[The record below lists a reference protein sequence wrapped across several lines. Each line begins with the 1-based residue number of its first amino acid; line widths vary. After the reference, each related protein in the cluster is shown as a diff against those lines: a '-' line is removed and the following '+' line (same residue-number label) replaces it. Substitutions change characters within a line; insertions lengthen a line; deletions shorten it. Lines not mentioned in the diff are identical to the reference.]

1 MLDHYW
7 ENAGRA
13 NNKGG
18 IYFAI
23 DINFAQIYPACLQG
37 EDVFPFEKNQGKKAY
52 AIFGDAAAML
62 RHGVKNVV

>member
-1 MLDHYW
+1 MGHYW

-18 IYFAI
+18 ICFAI
-23 DINFAQIYPACLQG
+23 GINFAQICPACLQV
-37 EDVFPFEKNQGKKAY
+37 EDVYPLENNQGKEVY